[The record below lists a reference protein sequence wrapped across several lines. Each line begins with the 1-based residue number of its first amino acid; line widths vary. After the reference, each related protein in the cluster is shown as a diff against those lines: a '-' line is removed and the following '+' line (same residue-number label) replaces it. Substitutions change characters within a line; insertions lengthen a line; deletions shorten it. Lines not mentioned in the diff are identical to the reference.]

1 MAATTTMGTGNASVR
16 TLKPS
21 LINGVVQSS
30 NIAPNAIV
38 AVDIDRKPV
47 NVTSATLT
55 VTQADHA
62 NKVIVLDRAAGITAT
77 LPAAHGTGNKYTFM
91 IKTTVTSNTTVIKV
105 ANASDTMAGRAIACA
120 DGGNSV
126 NGWECAGSSD
136 TITFDGTTTG
146 GYRGDT
152 VEITDIA
159 EGIFVVNAV
168 LTQSGTEAT
177 PFSATVS

>member
-16 TLKPS
+16 TLKPN
-21 LINGVVQSS
+21 LLNGVVQSS
-30 NIAPNAIV
+30 NIAPNAV
-38 AVDIDRKPV
+38 QAVDIDRKPV
-47 NVTSATLT
+47 LVTAAT
-55 VTQADHA
+55 VTVTEAVHA
-62 NKVIVLDRAAGITAT
+62 NKIIVLDRAAGITAT

-91 IKTTVTSNTTVIKV
+91 IKTTVSSNTSVIKV
-105 ANASDTMAGRAIACA
+105 ANATDTMAGRAIACA
-120 DGGNSV
+120 DGGNTV

-152 VEITDIA
+152 VELTDIA
-159 EGIFVVNAV
+159 EGIFVVNAF
-168 LTQSGTEAT
+168 LNQSATEAT